1 MKRSRL
7 LSLSVAALSVAAL
20 AVAALAGCAAST
32 AGDAMPPP
40 PSIVPDLRLIVET
53 VDDWPS
59 AAAFA
64 ERAGRAAGVPVA
76 DVLPFGPW
84 RFALTLRCADA
95 AACEGA
101 RRRLAADTALVA
113 DVQTPARRTLPARP
127 ARSTAY

>member
-1 MKRSRL
+1 MKSLCL
-7 LSLSVAALSVAAL
+7 LALSVGAL
-20 AVAALAGCAAST
+20 VLAALAGCAGSA
-32 AGDAMPPP
+32 AGDAVPPP
-40 PSIVPDLRLIVET
+40 TVPDLRLIVET
-53 VDDWPS
+53 VDDWPN